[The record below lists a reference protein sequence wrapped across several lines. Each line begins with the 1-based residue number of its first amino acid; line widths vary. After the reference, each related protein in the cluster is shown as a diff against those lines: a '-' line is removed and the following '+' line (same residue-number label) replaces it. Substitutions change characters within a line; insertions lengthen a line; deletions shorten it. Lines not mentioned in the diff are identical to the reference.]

1 MSTGNMKIKKTMEI
15 TVAHLEAL
23 AVIMSEYYPYVDD
36 RDLGVVFEEMIVE
49 RLIEENGRLGRIVD
63 GEYKTI
69 NQK

>member
-1 MSTGNMKIKKTMEI
+1 MSTGSMKIKRTIEM

-23 AVIMSEYYPYVDD
+23 AVIMSEYYPYADD
-36 RDLGVVFEEMIVE
+36 RDLGVVFEEMIEEYLV
-49 RLIEENGRLGRIVD
+49 RENGRLGRIVD